1 MNDDFLRALGQM
13 TVNYSNLEGMLLFLL
28 TEEVGPPSWAVG
40 VGDFRPTLSK

>member
-1 MNDDFLRALGQM
+1 MALSYRLLG
-13 TVNYSNLEGMLLFLL
+13 TVETVQDTREK